1 VLATRRIRRRTS
13 SSLRALST
21 VACLTLSAA
30 VFAGGP
36 ARSAGSLQD
45 EVRGLVSSSKL
56 GSARVGICLIDA
68 NSGQVLASYNA
79 SDAFTP
85 ASNMKLLTSGAAM
98 MVLGSDFAFRTEFV
112 TANDNLIIKGSGDP
126 ALGDPMVLR
135 RGDDKLTVDDVLKT
149 LAGAFPK
156 AGVSTIH
163 EVILD
168 DRVFDREFVHPRW
181 NPENLHLSY
190 SAPVAGINFHSNV
203 LSFFPRPNPAGPGAS
218 PVYSTQP
225 TAPWLRVDASKARTV
240 AKGSNSVWLAR
251 ETSSSN
257 DDVSFVMRGDVAVQA
272 KVPADITL
280 LNPPVFFGRV
290 FATNLLAADVM
301 VGGGGQVTMSS
312 PPASVRFALPE
323 ERFDTATLPNQRT
336 VAVVSTPI
344 AEVLRRCNVD
354 SENLYAEALFKRMGF
369 EATKEPGSWTNG
381 AAVLR
386 MMLSRELGPQA
397 AATTT
402 VSDGSGLSPDNRV
415 TPNTLARWLE
425 VISKKPWADTYIESL
440 ATPGE
445 GTLERRFRG
454 VKLRNQVH
462 AKSGYIKGVRCL
474 SGYVTDSEHQDK
486 LIFAVMVNGLPPAG
500 SEIEHQEAR
509 KLHEEIVQLLDRAI
523 SRRTVSEPKV
533 GG

>member
-1 VLATRRIRRRTS
+1 VFAIRRNVAA
-13 SSLRALST
+13 LRVVSTFAGLAVCAAAL
-21 VACLTLSAA
+21 
-30 VFAGGP
+30 AGGP

-45 EVRGLVSSSKL
+45 EVRSLINSSKL
-56 GSARVGICLIDA
+56 GSARVGVCLIDA
-68 NSGQVLASYNA
+68 GSGQVLASYNA
-79 SDAFTP
+79 NDAFTP

-156 AGVSTIH
+156 AGVTSIR

-203 LSFFPRPNPAGPGAS
+203 VSFFPRPNPAGPGAN

-225 TAPWLRVDASKARTV
+225 TTPWLRVDASKARTV

-251 ETSSSN
+251 ESSSSN

-280 LNPPVFFGRV
+280 LNPPIFFGRV
-290 FATNLLAADVM
+290 FATNLLAAEVA
-301 VGGGGQVTMSS
+301 VGGQASMSGL
-312 PPASVRFALPE
+312 PTAVRYATPE
-323 ERFDTATLPNQRT
+323 ERFDANTLPNQRT
-336 VAVVSTPI
+336 IAVVSTPI

-354 SENLYAEALFKRMGF
+354 SENLYAEAMFKRMGY

-381 AAVLR
+381 AAVMR

-402 VSDGSGLSPDNRV
+402 VSDGSGLSHDNKV

-425 VISKKPWADTYIESL
+425 VIARKPWADTYIESL

-454 VKLRNQVH
+454 IKLRNQVH

-486 LIFAVMVNGLPPAG
+486 LIFTVMVNGLPPAG

-509 KLHEEIVQLLDRAI
+509 KLHEEIVQLLDRSI